1 MAFSN
6 TVNGSVISPSHIL
19 TLFYN
24 GPSLPQ
30 SIFGDFLS
38 IPASFTQLSPVS
50 YVDANNVL
58 GSGAGRGFGQ
68 LFGASAFNGGVDQY
82 MNALQRWNEY
92 TSTIQSSLSGAVL
105 AFTPIL
111 RSQVLAGR
119 ARGSNIMDPPLENYA
134 AVQVQ
139 SQMQSGLLSIPS
151 QVEAAR
157 QALFA
162 SIPRSPGLPLYINE
176 CDANQNVF
184 ATYGR
189 FNEMRSTYAKYDP
202 TRFNVRFTEGPIGL

>member
-6 TVNGSVISPSHIL
+6 VINGSDINPTHIL

-38 IPASFTQLSPVS
+38 IPAMVSQLSPVS
-50 YVDANNVL
+50 YLEANNVL
-58 GSGAGRGFGQ
+58 GAGADRGFGQ
-68 LFGASAFNGGVDQY
+68 LFGASAFNGTVDQY
-82 MNALQRWNEY
+82 LNAFRMWNQY
-92 TSTIQSSLSGAVL
+92 TSTIKGSLFGTVL

-111 RSQVLAGR
+111 QSQILAGR
-119 ARGSNIMDPPLENYA
+119 ARGSNIMDPPLGNYA

-139 SQMQSGLLSIPS
+139 TQMQSGLTLISNLL
-151 QVEAAR
+151 QEAR
-157 QALFA
+157 QILFE
-162 SIPRSPGLPLYINE
+162 SMPRSPGLPLYINE
-176 CDANQNVF
+176 CDAKQNVF

-189 FNEMRSTYAKYDP
+189 FNELRTTYAKYDP
-202 TRFNVRFTEGPIGL
+202 TRFNLQFTQGPIGL